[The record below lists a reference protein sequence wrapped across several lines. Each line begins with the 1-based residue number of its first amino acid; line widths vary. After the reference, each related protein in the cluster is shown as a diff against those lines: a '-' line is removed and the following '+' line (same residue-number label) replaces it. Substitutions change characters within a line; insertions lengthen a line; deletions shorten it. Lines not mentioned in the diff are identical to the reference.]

1 MPKYMTTEEAAEY
14 CRLSVRSV
22 LGRTTRGAIPH
33 RRGAGC
39 RGNLF
44 TREDLDAWLDGAELK
59 TIVTPSGGR
68 IVRPISRSTVQ

>member
-1 MPKYMTTEEAAEY
+1 MTWLTTAEAAEY

-44 TREDLDAWLDGAELK
+44 VRDELDAWLNGAELE
-59 TIVTPSGGR
+59 TVVTPSGGR
-68 IVRPISRSTVQ
+68 IVRPKP